1 MSLEKPT
8 TLGFSLFK
16 AADDSKF
23 REKKTF
29 IFVHLKSRDWIRTL
43 NLIYLDLGIFLS
55 NENITLIKLHYF
67 STVFVDNNLAF
78 PIEQV
83 EHGTE
88 IKQNKRNIEVLV
100 NDHIYQI
107 DSITRDGNVAF
118 LPSQYS
124 CILTS
129 QV

>member
-1 MSLEKPT
+1 MIVN
-8 TLGFSLFK
+8 F
-16 AADDSKF
+16 
-23 REKKTF
+23 EKKTF

-107 DSITRDGNVAF
+107 DSIQR
-118 LPSQYS
+118 
-124 CILTS
+124 
-129 QV
+129 